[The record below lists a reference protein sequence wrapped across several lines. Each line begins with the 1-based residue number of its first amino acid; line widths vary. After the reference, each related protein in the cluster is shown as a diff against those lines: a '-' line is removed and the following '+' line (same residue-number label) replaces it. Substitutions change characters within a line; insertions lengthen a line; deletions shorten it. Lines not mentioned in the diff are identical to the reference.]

1 MPRRDERKGIVV
13 INRKTTKFE
22 SNSQLS
28 LCAMQLISQKQRKQR
43 LQKRNEKIRELFSEL
58 TNKYPQ
64 WRIDAVIEEV
74 AGRVFLSPRTVEAI
88 LSFEGIYAES

>member
-1 MPRRDERKGIVV
+1 ANWLVSLIC
-13 INRKTTKFE
+13 IFTNYALLLQYKTPF
-22 SNSQLS
+22 SFS
-28 LCAMQLISQKQRKQR
+28 MQLISQKQRKQR
-43 LQKRNEKIRELFSEL
+43 LQRRNEKIRELFGEL

-88 LSFEGIYAES
+88 ISYEGIYAES

>member
-1 MPRRDERKGIVV
+1 
-13 INRKTTKFE
+13 
-22 SNSQLS
+22 
-28 LCAMQLISQKQRKQR
+28 MQLISQKQRKQR
-43 LQKRNEKIRELFSEL
+43 LQRRNQKIRELFNEI

-74 AGRVFLSPRTVEAI
+74 AGRVYLSPRTVEAI

>member
-13 INRKTTKFE
+13 INHKTTKFE

-43 LQKRNEKIRELFSEL
+43 LQRRNEKIRELFSEH
-58 TNKYPQ
+58 TNKCPQ
-64 WRIDAVIEEV
+64 WCIGAVIEEV

-88 LSFEGIYAES
+88 ISFEGVYAES

>member
-1 MPRRDERKGIVV
+1 
-13 INRKTTKFE
+13 
-22 SNSQLS
+22 
-28 LCAMQLISQKQRKQR
+28 MQLISQKQRKQR

-88 LSFEGIYAES
+88 ISYEGIYAES

>member
-1 MPRRDERKGIVV
+1 MPYFCSIK
-13 INRKTTKFE
+13 
-22 SNSQLS
+22 LHS

-43 LQKRNEKIRELFSEL
+43 LQRRNEKIRELFGEF

-88 LSFEGIYAES
+88 ISYEGIYAES